1 MGAGPSFILSTSI
14 AAVLSSYFTES
25 NFNKIKGLKDKRT
38 TLIGKGQ
45 SFIWIEEAACF
56 SIYGPCWTIWEPFN
70 RSWNLVDLFGIIY
83 DPLALGTKLEHYACA
98 GPCLDTS
105 GPFGDPTRPQK
116 NPHHLFGFHS
126 HKTMKKGN
134 SYPFVVHTGQFWI
147 SIQSFES
154 LLWILLD
161 HSYRTIFIPMIFF
174 QGLKVLVKL
183 ILGHWT
189 IWISFSDTKDVLHY
203 RQWKKY
209 TKKLFLDN
217 SINPGNYSPGIIL

>member
-56 SIYGPCWTIWEPFN
+56 CIYGPFGSHLTVPRTWWTFFGLFMIHWHWAPN
-70 RSWNLVDLFGIIY
+70 WSIMPVLAHVWTLVD
-83 DPLALGTKLEHYACA
+83 PLGTL
-98 GPCLDTS
+98 LDHK
-105 GPFGDPTRPQK
+105 K

-134 SYPFVVHTGQFWI
+134 GYPFVVHTGQYWI

-154 LLWILLD
+154 LLWTLLD
-161 HSYRTIFIPMIFF
+161 HGYRTIVIPMIFF

-183 ILGHWT
+183 IL
-189 IWISFSDTKDVLHY
+189 V
-203 RQWKKY
+203 
-209 TKKLFLDN
+209 
-217 SINPGNYSPGIIL
+217 

>member
-25 NFNKIKGLKDKRT
+25 NFNKIKGLKDRRT

-70 RSWNLVDLFGIIY
+70 RSWNMVDLFGIIY

-116 NPHHLFGFHS
+116 KPS
-126 HKTMKKGN
+126 
-134 SYPFVVHTGQFWI
+134 SPFWI
-147 SIQSFES
+147 PFTQ
-154 LLWILLD
+154 D
-161 HSYRTIFIPMIFF
+161 HEEREWLPICCPY
-174 QGLKVLVKL
+174 
-183 ILGHWT
+183 WT
-189 IWISFSDTKDVLHY
+189 I
-203 RQWKKY
+203 
-209 TKKLFLDN
+209 LDLY
-217 SINPGNYSPGIIL
+217 SIIWEPLVNFTWP

>member
-25 NFNKIKGLKDKRT
+25 NFNKIKGLNDRRT

-56 SIYGPCWTIWEPFN
+56 SVYGPCWTIWEPFN
-70 RSWNLVDLFGIIY
+70 RSWNMVDLFGIIY

-116 NPHHLFGFHS
+116 
-126 HKTMKKGN
+126 T
-134 SYPFVVHTGQFWI
+134 
-147 SIQSFES
+147 
-154 LLWILLD
+154 
-161 HSYRTIFIPMIFF
+161 
-174 QGLKVLVKL
+174 L
-183 ILGHWT
+183 IT
-189 IWISFSDTKDVLHY
+189 
-203 RQWKKY
+203 
-209 TKKLFLDN
+209 FLD
-217 SINPGNYSPGIIL
+217 SIHTRPWRKGMATHLLSILDNFGYLYSIIWEPLVNFTWP